1 MRAVTAGLLV
11 GLSLPALGL
20 EPRDTADLHRPGTWS
35 VGVFNPLV
43 YGLEEGVEIE
53 THPLLLVGSPNVVV
67 RVRHGDAGAWRLT
80 GEYGLSLP
88 SPAFK
93 LASPLG
99 LSGDLFPSCKV
110 TADDA
115 SLSKWC
121 EKPGWV
127 LVPRAGLL
135 ASRGVEKTVTTL
147 KADVA
152 AGLPLEGVHGH
163 PLDAWAPVD
172 LLFAPALNGWRAHV
186 GGRVNHAL
194 SRRYSVDGELN
205 AFVVG
210 PSGDRNPFTLSAH
223 AGLDV
228 AVGEASR
235 FTLGVMYFNSDQRE
249 VRLRRDADGFSTVR
263 HVRSNEFWPT
273 IDFIWSAAPD
283 ARARGRHGADNTSA
297 APDARLL

>member
-1 MRAVTAGLLV
+1 MRAIIGSLLV
-11 GLSLPALGL
+11 GLTLPALAL
-20 EPRDTADLHRPGTWS
+20 EARDTADVHRPGTWS

-43 YGLEEGVEIE
+43 YGLDGGVEVE

-88 SPAFK
+88 TPAFK
-93 LASPLG
+93 LASPFG

-110 TADDA
+110 AADDA

-127 LVPRAGLL
+127 LVPRAGVR
-135 ASRGVEKTVTTL
+135 ASYGLERTVTTL

-152 AGLPLEGVHGH
+152 AGLPLGGVRGQ

-172 LLFAPALNGWRAHV
+172 LLFAPALNGWRAHA
-186 GGRVNHAL
+186 GGRVNRAL
-194 SRRYSVDGELN
+194 TPRLSVDGELN
-205 AFVVG
+205 GFVVG
-210 PSGDRNPFTLSAH
+210 ASGDRNPFTLSAH

-235 FTLGVMYFNSDQRE
+235 LTLGVMYFNSDQRA
-249 VRLRRDADGFSTVR
+249 VRVRRGEEGFSRVER
-263 HVRSNEFWPT
+263 VRSHEFWPT

-283 ARARGRHGADNTSA
+283 ARPSRHAS
-297 APDARLL
+297 L